1 MRKYTLLFSVIAHVA
16 AIAAVYIAPAFAT
29 IELPEPLRTT
39 AYVLIEA
46 KQVPDIPPPIRRTE
60 VQPQQNTIPIAPPD
74 GIQPERPVD
83 PIDQPPPEDPG
94 ALISGGPIGPIGDR
108 PTDVVPAPP
117 PTPGPK
123 QPVPVGGLVLP
134 PKRIVEV
141 APIYPPIALAARKEG
156 LVILQATI
164 DEDGIVREVKVLRS
178 DPLFDQAA
186 MDAVKQW
193 RFTSPMLNK
202 QKIPVVMTVTVTFNL
217 NK

>member
-1 MRKYTLLFSVIAHVA
+1 MRKYTLLFSVVAHMA

-29 IELPEPLRTT
+29 DELPVPPRTT
-39 AYVLIEA
+39 AYIVVTA
-46 KQVPDIPPPIRRTE
+46 TKPPDIPPPIKRTE
-60 VQPQQNTIPIAPPD
+60 VQAPQNTIPVEPPD
-74 GIQPERPVD
+74 GIRPERPVD

-94 ALISGGPIGPIGDR
+94 ALISGPIGPIGDR
-108 PTDVVPAPP
+108 LTDVVPAPP

-134 PKRIVEV
+134 PKRIVDV

-156 LVILQATI
+156 LVIIQATI

-202 QKIPVVMTVTVTFNL
+202 QKIPVVMTVTVGFTL